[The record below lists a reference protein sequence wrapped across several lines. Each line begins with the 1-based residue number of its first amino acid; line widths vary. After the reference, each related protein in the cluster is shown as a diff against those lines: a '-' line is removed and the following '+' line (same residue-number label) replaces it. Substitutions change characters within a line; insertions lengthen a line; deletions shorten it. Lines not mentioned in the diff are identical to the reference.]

1 MNAINGFQLHQDLIA
16 DNQVQSVSVDVLS
29 AIPDGNRLLLFE
41 RNALLCQL
49 EANGSVISDFD
60 QSRTQLAMNQDAAPY
75 GSVNQSF
82 DVGGKRR
89 WNAQCHRIDSEIEL
103 ISSGLRVFAA

>member
-1 MNAINGFQLHQDLIA
+1 
-16 DNQVQSVSVDVLS
+16 
-29 AIPDGNRLLLFE
+29 
-41 RNALLCQL
+41 
-49 EANGSVISDFD
+49 
-60 QSRTQLAMNQDAAPY
+60 MNQDAAPY